1 MKQSNYLYKD
11 LSPNLATMPY
21 KQALLHKIEQ
31 AQLLITDLLEE
42 HYSTRDTERIRRI
55 RNAVS
60 FNESLL
66 TEPKE

>member
-66 TEPKE
+66 TELKE

>member
-1 MKQSNYLYKD
+1 
-11 LSPNLATMPY
+11 MPY

-66 TEPKE
+66 TELKE